1 MGTYIKVMQKVE
13 LQAVVKR
20 KIDYIKYFR
29 KFQVGIFLKEF
40 QHVHNKLQPY
50 NIWRRVTWAGW

>member
-1 MGTYIKVMQKVE
+1 MYIKVMQAFK

-29 KFQVGIFLKEF
+29 KFQVGIVLREF
-40 QHVHNKLQPY
+40 QHVSSKLKPY
-50 NIWRRVTWAGW
+50 NTWRRVTWVGW

>member
-1 MGTYIKVMQKVE
+1 MGTYIRVMQKVE

-40 QHVHNKLQPY
+40 QQVHNKLQPY